1 MLQTVGCEK
10 DELRAQHYT
19 FANYTLREQAF
30 EATTLLLNA
39 LANGDRGYVRD
50 QWFSAIV
57 RCRMADLPSE
67 VTWFPMEDIRISVSK
82 RGKLTCYVISMP
94 EPKLITE
101 AFFIGIVKTSSE
113 VLKYYTLE
121 LGLEDDG
128 TAPTVFCEWTADGS
142 HLTHGD
148 GPPPTVEEFS
158 EAIFRHL
165 KA

>member
-1 MLQTVGCEK
+1 
-10 DELRAQHYT
+10 
-19 FANYTLREQAF
+19 
-30 EATTLLLNA
+30 
-39 LANGDRGYVRD
+39 
-50 QWFSAIV
+50 
-57 RCRMADLPSE
+57 
-67 VTWFPMEDIRISVSK
+67 
-82 RGKLTCYVISMP
+82 MP

-121 LGLEDDG
+121 LGLVDDG
-128 TAPTVFCEWTADGS
+128 TAPSVFCEWTADGS